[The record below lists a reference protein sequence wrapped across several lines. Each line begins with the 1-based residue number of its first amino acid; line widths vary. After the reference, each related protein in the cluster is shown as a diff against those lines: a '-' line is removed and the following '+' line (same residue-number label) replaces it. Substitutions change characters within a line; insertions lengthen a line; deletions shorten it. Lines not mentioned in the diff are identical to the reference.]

1 MSAVIDFPVKPEA
14 RDYLACFA
22 ADPSE
27 PGWLGERRRQG
38 ITRFAEL
45 GWPTRRSESWRYL
58 DLSPIGQMRP
68 AKTPAAGVGR
78 ASVEHFLVPGAAQ
91 RIVLVDGRFAPALSA
106 IAPQAGVW
114 FGSTAQAI
122 RERADLAQAV
132 ADALPLGES
141 EPFDALN
148 AAFFSDGFVLEI
160 APRVT
165 LDRPI

>member
-45 GWPTRRSESWRYL
+45 GWPTRRSEGWRYL

-68 AKTPAAGVGR
+68 AKPPAH
-78 ASVEHFLVPGAAQ
+78 SVDGAAIARMALPQ
-91 RIVLVDGRFAPALSA
+91 AGHRIVLVDGHFAPALSTL
-106 IAPQAGVW
+106 APTSGLW
-114 FGSTAQAI
+114 FGST
-122 RERADLAQAV
+122 
-132 ADALPLGES
+132 
-141 EPFDALN
+141 
-148 AAFFSDGFVLEI
+148 
-160 APRVT
+160 
-165 LDRPI
+165 